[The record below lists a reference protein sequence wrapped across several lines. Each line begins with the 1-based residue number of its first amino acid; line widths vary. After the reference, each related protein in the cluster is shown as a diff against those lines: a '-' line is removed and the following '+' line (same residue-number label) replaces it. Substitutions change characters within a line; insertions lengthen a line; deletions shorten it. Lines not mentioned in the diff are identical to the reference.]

1 MTSPNPITDDI
12 TVKNNPK
19 SNPQNNF
26 FILGNIALIAGVP
39 WLLVMSMA
47 GLAVGD
53 PVFPAWFEIFILGFP
68 AIALVTWV
76 QWQQPFSP
84 FSLWVLAKPPES
96 LSESDRRILTLIKQ
110 NSNGWY
116 TTGWM
121 AIAVAVVT
129 IAMFCK
135 IYVAAPLAE
144 VIAPFPSG
152 LRLFGIIWAEFFFLL
167 SNVLLQSGISNLR
180 VLLTDA
186 SELNNLQP
194 FTAEKVKNS
203 FTNIG
208 WRSPELLKFFEE
220 EAIVFTDPS
229 QEENSAVA
237 DEQTDADLEIN
248 DSDESVE
255 TLLEQELEQ
264 EAIADNPEEP
274 IAELEPIEITQ
285 DATGDEIIQNS
296 EELTSLELTI
306 DPDLDENLAPTEIV
320 LDTEASQPDEVL
332 EPLALILEPEIDEVL
347 DTETTSEP
355 ETEEPDLSQVSDLS
369 QEPNAEITSELLDI
383 NLDEQVE
390 EEGDEL
396 EISEIIAEESLVD
409 EFSEDEVDQ
418 SVEIIEVESLLEGEI
433 AQESEDLDES
443 LNVFVEPEVE
453 TSLEPIL
460 EIKPEAIASETI
472 SEQANDQL
480 VEEAEELEISE
491 IVAEESLVEV
501 NLEPTE
507 VILAEETIQESEE
520 VNPLENIEEALV
532 EAVLEPSDPIADSEV
547 VADISE
553 TKINLASETD
563 ISSTEIVSGIPET
576 ELRVEQSEEL
586 EIEAIASEESL
597 TKDLNNTAQSP
608 ERKALDFLKKTR
620 KSGISQKKHGFGKS
634 VKRHHN
640 VESSPE
646 NTESDATKISDQ
658 FQTNEPV
665 IAEDAVEIALEDVS
679 PTISELEIINE
690 GFEKTEIE
698 AIAAPIEQELVDD
711 KIQDFDDELDELI
724 AFNNYV
730 ENILQEYLEDA
741 DEETENTN
749 ADDISASIVTDE
761 AVIEAIATDNVQ
773 TVSENLPDLE
783 TPVSQD
789 SSEEISND
797 QAAKDSKYLV
807 QEFLVDKFLAR
818 LEELNNVDK
827 SNKAAN
833 EQPVESSV
841 EPNPNTSEPNID
853 EFADLEALLDR
864 KLFPEN
870 SAE

>member
-1 MTSPNPITDDI
+1 MTSPNPTTDDI

-19 SNPQNNF
+19 SNPKNNF

-68 AIALVTWV
+68 AIAFVTWI

-129 IAMFCK
+129 IAIFCK
-135 IYVAAPLAE
+135 IYGAAPLAE
-144 VIAPFPSG
+144 VIAPFPAG

-220 EAIVFTDPS
+220 EAIILNDAS
-229 QEENSAVA
+229 QEKNSTVA

-306 DPDLDENLAPTEIV
+306 DPDFDENLAPTEIV
-320 LDTEASQPDEVL
+320 LDTAASQPDEVL
-332 EPLALILEPEIDEVL
+332 DPLALILEPEIDEVL
-347 DTETTSEP
+347 DTEPTSEP

-390 EEGDEL
+390 EEVAEL

-453 TSLEPIL
+453 TSLEPVL
-460 EIKPEAIASETI
+460 EIKPEAISSETI
-472 SEQANDQL
+472 SEQANITIDDQL

-532 EAVLEPSDPIADSEV
+532 EAGLDSSK
-547 VADISE
+547 SE
-553 TKINLASETD
+553 TI
-563 ISSTEIVSGIPET
+563 EIEKV
-576 ELRVEQSEEL
+576 EEL

-665 IAEDAVEIALEDVS
+665 IAEDAVEIALDVS
-679 PTISELEIINE
+679 PSISELEIINE
-690 GFEKTEIE
+690 GFEKPEIE
-698 AIAAPIEQELVDD
+698 AIAASIEQELVDD

-749 ADDISASIVTDE
+749 TDDISASIVTDE

-870 SAE
+870 PAE